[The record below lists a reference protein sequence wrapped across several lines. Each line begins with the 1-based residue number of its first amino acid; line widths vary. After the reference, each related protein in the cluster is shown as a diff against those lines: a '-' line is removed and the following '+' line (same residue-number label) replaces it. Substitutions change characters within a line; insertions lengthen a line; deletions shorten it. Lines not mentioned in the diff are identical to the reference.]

1 MKNRALTL
9 MTAALLVSVAACADN
24 AEDHAREADESRTEA
39 AQEAASGDTNAAVEE
54 AQNAAQHDSAAAV
67 DSAQGDVTEGPN

>member
-1 MKNRALTL
+1 MKNRVLTL
-9 MTAALLVSVAACADN
+9 MAAALLAGVAACADN

-39 AQEAASGDTNAAVEE
+39 AQEAASGDTIAAMDE
-54 AQNAAQHDSAAAV
+54 AQNAAQHDCAAAV